1 MFEGF
6 CCFFFNSGVT
16 MLKQFIIFKN
26 FAVYDWITLIYI
38 IVGISCFIWTS
49 IGNDYVFKKID
60 KLLIIDK
67 TLDQRQKKCDLY
79 YTELRK
85 SWLRNQNI
93 WISVEY
99 FLVGLAYLSMVI
111 TLYITVDN
119 IVSGADFKI
128 KIAFYTIINL
138 LASAFRDYLNPKKKS
153 LGARK
158 AYLLLNKAII
168 KYENGNGTK
177 DELLDAFDSGEKI
190 MTESTYE
197 D

>member
-1 MFEGF
+1 MIK
-6 CCFFFNSGVT
+6 NTLS
-16 MLKQFIIFKN
+16 N
-26 FAVYDWITLIYI
+26 FAVYDLITIIYLII
-38 IVGISCFIWTS
+38 GIACFIWTS
-49 IGNDYVFKKID
+49 VGNDYVFKKIE
-60 KLLIIDK
+60 KLNRADSS
-67 TLDQRQKKCDLY
+67 LDQREQKCDLY
-79 YTELRK
+79 YIEIRK

-119 IVSGADFKI
+119 IVSGEDFKI

-153 LGARK
+153 LGARN
-158 AYLLLNKAII
+158 AYLTLNNAII

-177 DELLDAFDSGEKI
+177 DELLEAFDKGEKT
-190 MTESTYE
+190 MTETTY
-197 D
+197 DD